1 MMGKS
6 HLVISTGITLSAMS
20 LLGLDITLPAVAVA
34 VVSSLLPDIDEPNS
48 LLVRKAVPGFLLRIL
63 QVALI
68 GAAIYLYFAGI
79 AAPPWNIA
87 LALLVGSVSF
97 LPGRRLRHLV
107 MLLIALG
114 LFAFAEDYGPWNY
127 IAACVLVISS
137 IVPHRG
143 ITHTLYAVAGWGAL
157 LYFASPVIHDG
168 GSLWIAGGLS
178 YGLHLLADS
187 LTQRGITPLPPLPL
201 KLRLKLMST
210 GTKKGNAVEKVC
222 MMLTLALVV
231 YVFILTPSL
240 A

>member
-6 HLVISTGITLSAMS
+6 HLVISTGVTLSAMS
-20 LLGLDITLPAVAVA
+20 LLGLEITIPAVAVA

-48 LLVRKAVPGFLLRIL
+48 LLVRKAVPEFLLRIL
-63 QVALI
+63 QVSLI

-79 AAPPWNIA
+79 ATPPWNIA

-107 MLLIALG
+107 MLLIALA
-114 LFAFAEDYGPWNY
+114 LFAFADAYDPWNY
-127 IAACVLVISS
+127 IAACVLVVASV
-137 IVPHRG
+137 VPHRG

-157 LYFASPVIHDG
+157 LYFVSKGMDDG
-168 GSLWIAGGLS
+168 GSLWIAGSMS

-187 LTQRGITPLPPLPL
+187 LTQRGITPLPPLPV

-222 MMLTLALVV
+222 VMLTLALVV
-231 YVFILTPSL
+231 YVFVLTPSL
-240 A
+240 V